1 MLRIAPAP
9 LLTALLLALLLG
21 GLVGCAPAAP
31 AELPDGVQ
39 VSVHQNRPDTED
51 RRLQVR
57 IVNGSASALT
67 VNALSF
73 ASPRF
78 SEPAPY
84 AKAPSTIRAGGTLD
98 LPVSLPEPV
107 CGDDGP
113 ADATAEVRL
122 EYALESGETGN
133 VVVIP
138 DDPLNQL
145 DGISERDCLQHS
157 MDAVAELR
165 EPDRIRVEQA
175 DGRLVAFVDLAVN
188 PTGSAGSFT
197 IESVDDTV
205 LFGLFDPTSPTPRDT
220 LRVDLTVNGSDAPGR
235 LTIPLVPARCDAHA
249 VAEDKRGTLLP
260 LRVRVGDATGIRYL
274 ALSDDRKGELYSYLN
289 DACTQR

>member
-1 MLRIAPAP
+1 MVRIATAP
-9 LLTALLLALLLG
+9 LLAPALLTAVLY
-21 GLVGCAPAAP
+21 GLVGCASAAP

-73 ASPRF
+73 SSPRF

-98 LPVSLPEPV
+98 LPISLPEPV

-113 ADATAEVRL
+113 ANETVEVRL
-122 EYALESGETGN
+122 EYALESGQTGD
-133 VVVIP
+133 VVVVP
-138 DDPLNQL
+138 DDPLDQL
-145 DGISERDCLQHS
+145 DGISERDCFQHS
-157 MDAVAELR
+157 MDAIAELG
-165 EPDRIRVEQA
+165 EPDQIRIEQA
-175 DGRLVAFVDLAVN
+175 DGRLVAFVDLAVT
-188 PTGSAGSFT
+188 PTGAPGSFT

-205 LFGLFDPTSPTPRDT
+205 LFGLFDPSSATPRDS
-220 LRVDLTVNGSDAPGR
+220 LRIDLTVTGSDAPDR

-260 LRVRVGDATGIRYL
+260 LRVRVGDATGIRYF